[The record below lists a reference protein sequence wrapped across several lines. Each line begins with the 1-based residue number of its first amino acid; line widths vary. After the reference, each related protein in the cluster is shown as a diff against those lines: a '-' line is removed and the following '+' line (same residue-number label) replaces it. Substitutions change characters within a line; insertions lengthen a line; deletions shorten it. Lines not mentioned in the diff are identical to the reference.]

1 MIRNVYRKVQTDL
14 INKKQNL
21 PGDREGLSVVGAEV
35 VGLSVGD
42 LVGFSYVEKKNCWGK
57 ITFHIFKGNNK
68 SKLTVGSRVGWSVLI
83 VGETVRGVGTFVGLD
98 VIGLFAGCLDDGS
111 GTNDGSSLMQMEPFH
126 VQSALLH
133 CLKFI

>member
-42 LVGFSYVEKKNCWGK
+42 LVGFSYVEEKNCWGK
-57 ITFHIFKGNNK
+57 ITFHIFKERTSPN
-68 SKLTVGSRVGWSVLI
+68 LQLV
-83 VGETVRGVGTFVGLD
+83 
-98 VIGLFAGCLDDGS
+98 
-111 GTNDGSSLMQMEPFH
+111 H
-126 VQSALLH
+126 V
-133 CLKFI
+133 

>member
-83 VGETVRGVGTFVGLD
+83 VGSSVLIVGETVGFFVGFFVGSG
-98 VIGLFAGCLDDGS
+98 VIGASVIGAAVVGEGCCVVSQKREGDE
-111 GTNDGSSLMQMEPFH
+111 NSLG
-126 VQSALLH
+126 
-133 CLKFI
+133 